1 MAKSEQAADKM
12 RWILLLGLSLVITY
26 AKIPCSVKE
35 VSSGGQRPCRFPFI
49 IGRKRYDSC
58 TDYKDPDG
66 KKWCSTRTSNHSR
79 TRHVH
84 VGRRGFCGHCPEE
97 CAEKE
102 VGPCVDYARD
112 GFGCVDAERCNDE
125 CEVIPV
131 FLDGDE
137 LTENFNVRASQ
148 LELGCESGKTCSGY
162 NEVCCK
168 GGSSKI
174 KS

>member
-1 MAKSEQAADKM
+1 MTPA
-12 RWILLLGLSLVITY
+12 R
-26 AKIPCSVKE
+26 
-35 VSSGGQRPCRFPFI
+35 
-49 IGRKRYDSC
+49 

-84 VGRRGFCGHCPEE
+84 VGHRGFWGHCPEE

-137 LTENFNVRASQ
+137 LTENFNDSSSVARATRRARATTKSAARQ
-148 LELGCESGKTCSGY
+148 FKNKIII
-162 NEVCCK
+162 NEVTRAFKPCK
-168 GGSSKI
+168 SGGMRFDSGNFCR
-174 KS
+174 